1 MTRRNVTGRT
11 VRVLVRLKWDLLRG
25 GFRGRLQ
32 QRLATS
38 LSLVFSV
45 AAGLFALAIFVSI
58 GRGFAVGDEM
68 IVVALPVIVVS
79 VGLLSA
85 AAGVEATID
94 VRNLATEPL
103 RPSELSAGLL
113 AAALVGPAALL
124 GALSGLGLAIGWW
137 VGGPGAAIV
146 VVGATVLWWATLLL
160 VSRTGANALGVLAVG
175 RFRQIAQTLAALSGI
190 ALWFVFQFSARAM
203 SGWDRAQWERVAS
216 IAALTPP
223 GQIGRALGAADRPA
237 TAALHLLLAAS
248 WLPLLWWLHTV
259 TLGRL
264 VGAPPRAGAEPRT
277 VRTGR
282 SGLRAG
288 VLRVLPAGP
297 AGAIAARTM
306 RTKVRTP
313 REAVNTIVALVVG
326 VGALVLAPLVN
337 GGSVGERIVLSAGL
351 LHFAVLFE
359 GNNTFGF
366 DGPPLWMEVGAGADG
381 RTLARG
387 KALASVTTMALPAL
401 ALVLA
406 LAAVSGGWRWVPA
419 GAVLALGSV
428 LVAAGASVVSASVA
442 PFALPDSPNP
452 FAAGDTGQ
460 GCLAGG
466 ALAATMVVLTIL
478 SLPVALAVWWAAD
491 RGPGMTAAVSLL
503 APIGGAFVLWAGIRL
518 AGRAIEGREAELVAR
533 VSPAR

>member
-1 MTRRNVTGRT
+1 MTGRT
-11 VRVLVRLKWDLLRG
+11 VRVLVGLKWDLLRG

-32 QRLATS
+32 QRVATS

-45 AAGLFALAIFVSI
+45 AGGLFALAVFASI
-58 GRGFAVGDEM
+58 GRGFTVGDEM
-68 IVVALPVIVVS
+68 IVVALPVIALS

-94 VRNLATEPL
+94 VRNLAAEPL
-103 RPSELSAGLL
+103 GPSQLSAGLL

-124 GALSGLGLAIGWW
+124 GCLSGVGLAVGWW
-137 VGGPGAAIV
+137 GGGPGAAV
-146 VVGATVLWWATLLL
+146 VVLAATVLWWATLLL
-160 VSRTGANALGVLAVG
+160 VSRTGANLLGVLAVG
-175 RFRQIAQTLAALSGI
+175 RFRPIAQTLAALSGI

-203 SGWDRAQWERVAS
+203 AGWDRARWEAVAS
-216 IAALTPP
+216 AAAFTPP

-237 TAALHLLLAAS
+237 TAMVHLLLAAS

-264 VGAPPRAGAEPRT
+264 VAAPPRAGAEPRT

-282 SGLRAG
+282 AGLRAG
-288 VLRVLPAGP
+288 LLRILPSGP
-297 AGAIAARTM
+297 AGAVAARTM

-313 REAVNTIVALVVG
+313 REAVNTVVAVVVG
-326 VGALVLAPLVN
+326 VGALVLAPLVS
-337 GGSVGERIVLSAGL
+337 GGSIGERIVLSAGL

-387 KALASVTTMALPAL
+387 KALASVTTMVLPAL
-401 ALVLA
+401 ALVVA
-406 LAAVSGGWRWVPA
+406 LAAVSGGWRWAPA
-419 GAVLALGSV
+419 GAVLATGSV
-428 LVAAGASVVSASVA
+428 LVAAGASVLSASVA

-460 GCLAGG
+460 GCLAGT
-466 ALAATMVVLTIL
+466 ALATTMVVLAVL
-478 SLPVALAVWWAAD
+478 SLPVGLAVWWAAG
-491 RGPGMTAAVSLL
+491 RGPVTTALVALV
-503 APIGGAFVLWAGIRL
+503 APLGGALVLWAGITL
-518 AGRAIEGREAELVAR
+518 AGRALEGREAELVAR